1 MKKIYDKDILDYIK
15 KALSISSKKKIS
27 INTEINSIDELDSYG
42 WLMVIEYLDKK
53 KVYLNIDKIENVRK
67 IKDLKKIIKR
77 NP

>member
-1 MKKIYDKDILDYIK
+1 MNNINDKDILNYIK
-15 KALSISSKKKIS
+15 KALNISSKKKIS

-42 WLMVIEYLDKK
+42 WLVVIEYLHKK
-53 KVYLNIDKIENVRK
+53 KVYLNINKIENVRK